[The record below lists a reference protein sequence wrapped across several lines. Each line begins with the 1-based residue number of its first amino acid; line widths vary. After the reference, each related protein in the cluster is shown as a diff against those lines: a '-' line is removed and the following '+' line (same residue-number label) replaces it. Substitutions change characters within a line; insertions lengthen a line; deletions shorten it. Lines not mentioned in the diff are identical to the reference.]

1 MASSTYRVVLRT
13 AAVRSEAIAGLFAQ
27 VTQGAA
33 GVGLILVVRGHTGSL
48 ALAGA
53 VVGALAIAAGIARPL
68 QGRLIDRRGTAALMS
83 ICGVVHAAALV
94 GIVILADVHGPG
106 ALMIAL
112 GVVGGGALP
121 PVSTSMRVVWG
132 AAFPAEERTA
142 AYSLVYLTQELS
154 ILVGPLVLSGLLA
167 VSDASLAMIA
177 VAALAGAGTLSFAAM
192 VGERGRELMVGDRG
206 GELGPRNAGGLG
218 TVFREPGMRAL
229 VAVAFLTG
237 GLVGALEVGAP
248 TIAAA
253 HHAPTASGLLI
264 AAVAVGGIIGALIY
278 GGRRWSSAPS
288 RRLLLLFG
296 ALTITMTAMVAVG
309 NLVLL
314 GTLMLLCGL
323 ALNPALT
330 TTSVLADDHVSRAA
344 AAEAFGW
351 LSSGISGG
359 TGAASAITGAL
370 TSTSHPQTAFVIAAI
385 IAAMGT
391 ALSAAAQR
399 TLAAGCGKS
408 AERDLTRALYA
419 SEQ

>member
-13 AAVRSEAIAGLFAQ
+13 PAVRNEAIAGLLAQ

-68 QGRLIDRRGTAALMS
+68 QGRLIDRRGTTALMS
-83 ICGVVHAAALV
+83 VCGVVHPASIV
-94 GIVILADVHGPG
+94 GIVTLADVHGSG
-106 ALMIAL
+106 AAMIAL
-112 GVVGGGALP
+112 GVVAGAALP

-167 VSDASLAMIA
+167 VSDASLAVIA
-177 VAALAGAGTLSFAAM
+177 VAAIAGAGTLSFAAM
-192 VGERGRELMVGDRG
+192 VDDRDREPGL
-206 GELGPRNAGGLG
+206 RNSGGLG
-218 TVFREPGMRAL
+218 TVFREPGLRAL

-248 TIAAA
+248 AIAAA

-264 AAVAVGGIIGALIY
+264 AAVAVGGIIGALVY
-278 GGRRWSSAPS
+278 GGRRWSTAPS
-288 RRLLLLFG
+288 WRLLLLFG

-314 GTLMLLCGL
+314 GALMLLCGL

-330 TTSVLADDHVSRAA
+330 TTSVLADDHMSRAS
-344 AAEAFGW
+344 AAEVFGW

-370 TSTSHPQTAFVIAAI
+370 TSTSHPQTAFVVAAVIAAI
-385 IAAMGT
+385 GT
-391 ALSAAAQR
+391 ALSAVARR
-399 TLAAGCGKS
+399 TLAAGRGRS
-408 AERDLTRALYA
+408 AERERARALYA
-419 SEQ
+419 SEP

>member
-13 AAVRSEAIAGLFAQ
+13 PAVRNEAVAGLFAQ

-68 QGRLIDRRGTAALMS
+68 QGRLIDRHGTTALMS
-83 ICGVVHAAALV
+83 ICGVVHPAAIV

-106 ALMIAL
+106 VAMIAL
-112 GVVGGGALP
+112 GVVGGAALP
-121 PVSTSMRVVWG
+121 PISTSMRVVWG
-132 AAFPAEERTA
+132 AAFPAGERTA

-154 ILVGPLVLSGLLA
+154 ILVGPLVLSGMLA
-167 VSDASLAMIA
+167 ISDPSLALIA
-177 VAALAGAGTLSFAAM
+177 VAAIAGAGTLSFAAM
-192 VGERGRELMVGDRG
+192 VDDRG
-206 GELGPRNAGGLG
+206 GELTDDRGGEPDARSRGGLG
-218 TVFREPGMRAL
+218 TVFREPGIRAL

-248 TIAAA
+248 TVAAA

-264 AAVAVGGIIGALIY
+264 AAVAVGGIIGALVY
-278 GGRRWSSAPS
+278 GGRRWSIAPS
-288 RRLLLLFG
+288 WRLLLLFG
-296 ALTITMTAMVAVG
+296 ALTITMTAMAAAE

-314 GTLMLLCGL
+314 GALMLLCGL

-330 TTSVLADDHVSRAA
+330 TTSVLADDHMSRAS

-399 TLAAGCGKS
+399 TLAVGRGTS
-408 AERDLTRALYA
+408 AERDRARALYA

>member
-13 AAVRSEAIAGLFAQ
+13 PAVRNEAIAGLFAQ

-53 VVGALAIAAGIARPL
+53 VVGAVAIAAGIARPL
-68 QGRLIDRRGTAALMS
+68 QGRLIDRRGTTALMS
-83 ICGVVHAAALV
+83 ICGVLHPAAIV
-94 GIVILADVHGPG
+94 GIVIVADVRGPG
-106 ALMIAL
+106 VAMIAL
-112 GVVGGGALP
+112 GVVGGAALP
-121 PVSTSMRVVWG
+121 PVSTSMRVAWG

-167 VSDASLAMIA
+167 VSDPSLALIG
-177 VAALAGAGTLSFAAM
+177 VAAIAAVGTLSFAAM
-192 VGERGRELMVGDRG
+192 VDDRR
-206 GELGPRNAGGLG
+206 GELTLDDRDREPGRRNPGGLG
-218 TVFREPGMRAL
+218 AVFREPGIRAL

-253 HHAPTASGLLI
+253 HHAPAASGLLI
-264 AAVAVGGIIGALIY
+264 AAVAVGGIIGALVY

-314 GTLMLLCGL
+314 GALMLLCGV

-330 TTSVLADDHVSRAA
+330 TTSVLADNHVSRTS

-370 TSTSHPQTAFVIAAI
+370 TSGSRPQTAFMIGAI
-385 IAAMGT
+385 IAAMAT
-391 ALSAAAQR
+391 ALGVGAQR
-399 TLAAGCGKS
+399 TLAAGRS
-408 AERDLTRALYA
+408 ERDRTRALYA